1 MILQIEY
8 LTKQYSH
15 KDGLINAID
24 DINLIINR
32 GDFVIIT
39 GPSGSGKSTLLL
51 ALFGLIKPTSGQIIF
66 NNERIDNAS
75 DNIKAKIRKKYT
87 GFIMQNFA
95 LIPYLTTVQNVMIP
109 LSLQGVNK
117 TEQFNRAS
125 EVLEFVGLKHRI
137 THLPRELSIGEQQ
150 RVAIARALVHNP
162 SVILADEPTGN
173 LDPALSL
180 EILDFLRK
188 INREKGIT
196 VIMVTHSPTASSEY
210 GNLKVH
216 LKDGKLVENK
226 ELISVHP

>member
-75 DNIKAKIRKKYT
+75 DNIKAKIRKNT
-87 GFIMQNFA
+87 DANA
-95 LIPYLTTVQNVMIP
+95 LKKQLQQQYPNAKIEIEGGKP
-109 LSLQGVNK
+109 LIREISTK
-117 TEQFNRAS
+117 I
-125 EVLEFVGLKHRI
+125 LKHKN
-137 THLPRELSIGEQQ
+137 E
-150 RVAIARALVHNP
+150 
-162 SVILADEPTGN
+162 
-173 LDPALSL
+173 
-180 EILDFLRK
+180 
-188 INREKGIT
+188 
-196 VIMVTHSPTASSEY
+196 
-210 GNLKVH
+210 
-216 LKDGKLVENK
+216 ENMK
-226 ELISVHP
+226 TDN